1 MFNELSNPPINIT
14 NHSKSSCKITLPLN
28 KRFFNC
34 YVFYE
39 PYCIYLRFLA
49 KSLVNVEA
57 ETHNSFALHI
67 WTSESALLTVYC
79 NNLHVNEMNLQFI
92 ALTSQGLLD
101 YIFVT
106 KNSIYPLQMQWDS
119 LFTQLMGWSDLSD
132 VPTNLLIG

>member
-1 MFNELSNPPINIT
+1 MFNELSNPQPILPIT
-14 NHSKSSCKITLPLN
+14 QKVAAKSPFPLI

-34 YVFYE
+34 YFFMYPTVFF
-39 PYCIYLRFLA
+39 RFLA

-119 LFTQLMGWSDLSD
+119 LFTQLMGWSDLSV